1 MNQPLAYIHPNAK
14 IGKDVII
21 EPFVVIYED
30 VEIGDGSWI
39 GPHVTI
45 FPGARIGKNN
55 KIFPNASISAIP
67 QDLKFSGEETIT
79 EIGDNNI
86 IRESVT
92 INRGTK
98 ASGKTKIGNN
108 NLIMAYSHVAHDCII
123 GDSCILANNAT
134 LAGHIEVGDF
144 AIIGGLSAI
153 HQFSKIGSHT
163 ILMGG
168 SLVDKDVPPFI
179 KGAKFPLRY
188 SGVNSLGLSR
198 RGFSQDTINLIKDYY
213 RIVFQSGLNYSQA
226 LEKLKTLENTPC
238 LEEIIGFIEKSDR
251 GLIKGYVDLK
261 DE

>member
-144 AIIGGLSAI
+144 AII
-153 HQFSKIGSHT
+153 
-163 ILMGG
+163 
-168 SLVDKDVPPFI
+168 
-179 KGAKFPLRY
+179 
-188 SGVNSLGLSR
+188 
-198 RGFSQDTINLIKDYY
+198 
-213 RIVFQSGLNYSQA
+213 
-226 LEKLKTLENTPC
+226 
-238 LEEIIGFIEKSDR
+238 
-251 GLIKGYVDLK
+251 
-261 DE
+261 